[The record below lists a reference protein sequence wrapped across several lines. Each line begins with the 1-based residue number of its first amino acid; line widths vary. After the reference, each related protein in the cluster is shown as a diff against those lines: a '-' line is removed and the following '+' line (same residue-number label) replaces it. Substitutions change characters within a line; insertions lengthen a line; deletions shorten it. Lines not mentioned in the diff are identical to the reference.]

1 MLEEK
6 DIQAIG
12 EIFDQRIKT
21 SLDERIGEILDQ
33 KIKTHLDEKIGE
45 VLVAVNEGFN
55 GMQEQINGIHEQ
67 IGDIHEQIGDIHEQM
82 GGMKEQINDLHEE
95 MLKRPTRDEVF
106 SWADRRIVDLEI
118 AKDRHNFLHIKE
130 LKNLPSASEI
140 SRALVEQGVK
150 DGLN

>member
-12 EIFDQRIKT
+12 EIFDQKIKT

-67 IGDIHEQIGDIHEQM
+67 IGDIHEQM

-106 SWADRRIVDLEI
+106 SWTDRRIVDLEI
-118 AKDRHNFLHIKE
+118 AKDRHDFLHIKE